1 MLVISA
7 SVDPKNP
14 AEGADAV
21 LEAELM
27 NRV

>member
-7 SVDPKNP
+7 SVDPKDP
-14 AEGADAV
+14 AEGLDAV

-27 NRV
+27 NGV